1 MPEPRVYDAE
11 EAAAVLHCR
20 PSWLKEQARQRRISF
35 LLVGRSYRWTAEQ
48 LEQIVAQFTV
58 NPVKSSLVARRT
70 PQTISDR
77 AVPVLRARPPR
88 RARHLDG
95 GGNAVA

>member
-48 LEQIVAQFTV
+48 LE
-58 NPVKSSLVARRT
+58 
-70 PQTISDR
+70 
-77 AVPVLRARPPR
+77 
-88 RARHLDG
+88 
-95 GGNAVA
+95 